1 MEADMSEG
9 MDRTVVL
16 NPTQRG
22 LEVSVPCQECL
33 RRRKVLHPWTELQA
47 MLQGQRVVGVQP
59 VQGGWVVTVPC
70 ASDCQSGG
78 ARGLMQNSIQYRLAR
93 AEIMGFLGR

>member
-1 MEADMSEG
+1 MSEG

-16 NPTQRG
+16 NPTPRG

-33 RRRKVLHPWTELQA
+33 RRRKVLHPWPELQA
-47 MLQGQRVVGVQP
+47 MLQGQQVGGVQP

-70 ASDCQSGG
+70 GTDCVSGG
-78 ARGLMQNSIQYRLAR
+78 TRGMHRNSIQYRLAR
-93 AEIMGFLGR
+93 SEVMGFLGR